1 MVNKSARH
9 CEALRSNPG
18 ATGDSTTT
26 ERTPMEM
33 LSTDTTTANP
43 PGIAAVWA
51 ALERVTDPE
60 IPVLSVID
68 MGIIYKVE
76 IPDETSVCIITMT
89 PTFVGCP
96 AVDIIKKS
104 VHDEVLKLGF
114 SSVEVKVDFD
124 NTWTSDR
131 MSEEAKRKLEKF
143 GLAPPATIS
152 GDLTEEQ
159 LNNVRCPHCGS
170 TDTTLRSAFGSTLCR
185 AIRFCFTCKQGFEQF
200 KPV

>member
-1 MVNKSARH
+1 LFHPDFYREEGGRGRDRNENRKM
-9 CEALRSNPG
+9 E
-18 ATGDSTTT
+18 TITTYLT
-26 ERTPMEM
+26 ET
-33 LSTDTTTANP
+33 
-43 PGIAAVWA
+43 AVWA
-51 ALERVTDPE
+51 ALQNVKDPE
-60 IPVLSVID
+60 IPVLNVID

-76 IPDETSVCIITMT
+76 IPEGNPETPTCIITMT

-96 AVDIIKKS
+96 AIDIMKKTIGE
-104 VHDEVLKLGF
+104 EVAKLGF
-114 SSVEVKVDFD
+114 FYVNVKVDFE

-143 GLAPPATIS
+143 GLAPPVTIS
-152 GDLTEEQ
+152 GELTEAQ

-185 AIRFCFTCKQGFEQF
+185 AIRFCFNCKQGFEQF